1 MTTMFLVHLVVNV
14 KLFGGNR
21 TGRQKND
28 RNVLFSVVYFSFLLR
43 WLLLETLCLT
53 VASEAVSK
61 PHAQLLSV
69 S

>member
-1 MTTMFLVHLVVNV
+1 MTTMFLVHFVINL